1 MKNIINRE
9 VTGVKRTVQWLI
21 LLAGIVIS
29 PALMAQQ
36 NAATLDHIQNN
47 SVLNVGY
54 RQLPPFSFTDNNG
67 KVTGYTIAVC
77 NMIADKLRQY
87 LKLNN
92 LTIHYIPVNFGERFT
107 ALNTRKID
115 MDCSVNTNA
124 PERMS
129 SVSFSIDYYTAKMRI
144 ISLRKNNIH
153 SIVDLKGRTVSLPG
167 SSKDLLEFNKANRE
181 QHLNI
186 STITTTTINS
196 AFDKMAHNEAA
207 ALFLDDVLA
216 WPLINHSEQP
226 ELFSVSAQSIGN
238 DMHYAIMMR
247 KNDPQ
252 FVTFVNST
260 LKDFFASPINA
271 QLRKKWLSPWSCEK
285 MKIPSPGS
293 CQHNN

>member
-1 MKNIINRE
+1 
-9 VTGVKRTVQWLI
+9 
-21 LLAGIVIS
+21 
-29 PALMAQQ
+29 
-36 NAATLDHIQNN
+36 
-47 SVLNVGY
+47 
-54 RQLPPFSFTDNNG
+54 
-67 KVTGYTIAVC
+67 
-77 NMIADKLRQY
+77 MIADKLRQY

-92 LTIHYIPVNFGERFT
+92 LTIHYIPVNFAERFS
-107 ALNTRKID
+107 ALNARKID

-124 PERMS
+124 PERAS
-129 SVSFSIDYYTAKMRI
+129 SVSFSIDYYIAKMRI

-153 SIVDLKGRTVSLPG
+153 SIVDLRGRTVSLPG

-181 QHLNI
+181 QRLNI
-186 STITTTTINS
+186 STITTTTING
-196 AFDKMAHNEAA
+196 AFYKMAHNEAA
-207 ALFLDDVLA
+207 ALFLDDILV

-226 ELFSVSAQSIGN
+226 ELFSVSAQNIGS

-260 LKDFFASPINA
+260 LKDFFASSVNA